1 MKFSIQEEGKEKS
14 IFFTFKEASEQTGI
28 PISNIW
34 RVLKRE
40 NKKFKRKDGKVFF
53 IQEEETNEPFLQ
65 VDGEDI
71 FDYVELEKFG
81 ISSQCFLNQ
90 ILRKKKHFLD
100 SEEITHYITWKSP
113 EFDFFIDTLRQ
124 NRMDTKIVRN
134 EKGKTRS
141 KSTINHKSVFANH
154 KDLVNVMEQV

>member
-1 MKFSIQEEGKEKS
+1 MKFSIQEEGGEKQ
-14 IFFTFKEASEQTGI
+14 IFLTFREASEKTGI
-28 PISNIW
+28 PSSNIW

-71 FDYVELEKFG
+71 FDYDELKKFG

-100 SEEITHYITWKSP
+100 SEEITHYITWESP
-113 EFDFFIDTLRQ
+113 DFDFFIDTLRK
-124 NRMDTKIVRN
+124 NRMDAKIINQR
-134 EKGKTRS
+134 KS
-141 KSTINHKSVFANH
+141 KSRPKSAKNPKSVFVNH
-154 KDLVNVMEQV
+154 EDLVEVIEQV

>member
-1 MKFSIQEEGKEKS
+1 MKFSIQEEEKEKQ
-14 IFFTFKEASEQTGI
+14 IFLTFKEASEQTGI

-90 ILRKKKHFLD
+90 ILKKKKHFLD

-113 EFDFFIDTLRQ
+113 EFDFFIDTLRK
-124 NRMDTKIVRN
+124 NRMDAKI
-134 EKGKTRS
+134 
-141 KSTINHKSVFANH
+141 INHRKKNQGQNQPKILNQF
-154 KDLVNVMEQV
+154 L

>member
-1 MKFSIQEEGKEKS
+1 MFGEKS
-14 IFFTFKEASEQTGI
+14 WVGPEPFLSYY
-28 PISNIW
+28 
-34 RVLKRE
+34 
-40 NKKFKRKDGKVFF
+40 FF

-90 ILRKKKHFLD
+90 ILKKKKHFLD

-113 EFDFFIDTLRQ
+113 EFDFFIDTLRK
-124 NRMDTKIVRN
+124 NRMDTKIINQR
-134 EKGKTRS
+134 KS
-141 KSTINHKSVFANH
+141 KSRPKSAKNPKSVFVNQ
-154 KDLVNVMEQV
+154 KDLVEVIEQV

>member
-1 MKFSIQEEGKEKS
+1 MKFSIQEEGKEKQ
-14 IFFTFKEASEQTGI
+14 IFLTFKEASEQTGI

-71 FDYVELEKFG
+71 FDYDELEKFG

-90 ILRKKKHFLD
+90 ILKKKKHFLD

-113 EFDFFIDTLRQ
+113 EFDFFIDTLRK
-124 NRMDTKIVRN
+124 NRMDAKIIN
-134 EKGKTRS
+134 HWKK
-141 KSTINHKSVFANH
+141 KSRPKSAKNHKSVFANQ
-154 KDLVNVMEQV
+154 KELVNVMEQV

>member
-1 MKFSIQEEGKEKS
+1 MKFSIQEAGGEKQ

-28 PISNIW
+28 PSSNIW

-81 ISSQCFLNQ
+81 ISTQSFLNQ

-124 NRMDTKIVRN
+124 NRMDGKIINNVKKKSRPQV
-134 EKGKTRS
+134 TR
-141 KSTINHKSVFANH
+141 NHKSIFSNH
-154 KDLVNVMEQV
+154 KDMVEVMEQI

>member
-1 MKFSIQEEGKEKS
+1 MKFSIQEEGGEKQ
-14 IFFTFKEASEQTGI
+14 IFFTFKEANEKTGI
-28 PISNIW
+28 PSSNIW

-113 EFDFFIDTLRQ
+113 EFDFFIDALRT
-124 NRMDTKIVRN
+124 NRMDTNIIHHAKKKSRP
-134 EKGKTRS
+134 

-154 KDLVNVMEQV
+154 KDLVEVMEQV

>member
-1 MKFSIQEEGKEKS
+1 MKK
-14 IFFTFKEASEQTGI
+14 TGI

-71 FDYVELEKFG
+71 FDYDELKKFG
-81 ISSQCFLNQ
+81 ISGQCFLNQ

-100 SEEITHYITWKSP
+100 SEEITHYITWESP
-113 EFDFFIDTLRQ
+113 DFDFFIDTLRK
-124 NRMDTKIVRN
+124 NRMDAKI
-134 EKGKTRS
+134 
-141 KSTINHKSVFANH
+141 INHRKKKSRPKLAKNPKSVFVNH
-154 KDLVNVMEQV
+154 KELGGSH

>member
-1 MKFSIQEEGKEKS
+1 MKFSIQEEGKEKQ
-14 IFFTFKEASEQTGI
+14 IFLTFKEASEQTGI

-90 ILRKKKHFLD
+90 ILKKKKHFLD

-124 NRMDTKIVRN
+124 NRMDTKIINQR
-134 EKGKTRS
+134 KRPKSRPKS
-141 KSTINHKSVFANH
+141 KDHKS
-154 KDLVNVMEQV
+154 

>member
-1 MKFSIQEEGKEKS
+1 MKFSIQEEGGEKQ
-14 IFFTFKEASEQTGI
+14 IFFTFKEANEKTGI
-28 PISNIW
+28 PSSNIW

-81 ISSQCFLNQ
+81 ILSQCFLNQ
-90 ILRKKKHFLD
+90 ILKKKKHFLD

-124 NRMDTKIVRN
+124 NRMDTKIINQR
-134 EKGKTRS
+134 KS
-141 KSTINHKSVFANH
+141 KSRPKSAKNPKSVFVNQ
-154 KDLVNVMEQV
+154 KDLVEVIEQV

>member
-1 MKFSIQEEGKEKS
+1 MKFSIQEEGQEKQ
-14 IFFTFKEASEQTGI
+14 IFFTFKEANEKTGI
-28 PISNIW
+28 PSSNIW

-71 FDYVELEKFG
+71 FDYAELEKFG

-113 EFDFFIDTLRQ
+113 EFDFFIDTLRT
-124 NRMDTKIVRN
+124 NRMDTNIIHHAKKKSRP
-134 EKGKTRS
+134 
-141 KSTINHKSVFANH
+141 KSTINHKSCFANH
-154 KDLVNVMEQV
+154 KDLVEVMEQV

>member
-1 MKFSIQEEGKEKS
+1 MEK
-14 IFFTFKEASEQTGI
+14 IF
-28 PISNIW
+28 
-34 RVLKRE
+34 
-40 NKKFKRKDGKVFF
+40 
-53 IQEEETNEPFLQ
+53 
-65 VDGEDI
+65 

-113 EFDFFIDTLRQ
+113 EFDFFIDTLRK

-134 EKGKTRS
+134 EKGKTRP

>member
-1 MKFSIQEEGKEKS
+1 MKFSIQEEGKEKQ
-14 IFFTFKEASEQTGI
+14 IFLTFKEASEQTGI

-71 FDYVELEKFG
+71 FDYDELEKFG

-90 ILRKKKHFLD
+90 ILKKKKHFLD
-100 SEEITHYITWKSP
+100 SKEITHYITWKSP
-113 EFDFFIDTLRQ
+113 EFDFFIDTLRK
-124 NRMDTKIVRN
+124 NRMDAKIINHR
-134 EKGKTRS
+134 KKKSRS
-141 KSTINHKSVFANH
+141 KSAKNPKSVFVNQ
-154 KDLVNVMEQV
+154 KDLVEVIEKV